1 MCYKRFDVY
10 SKRKNIRN
18 YESNKCTDN
27 NDRECTLAS
36 LSLKQN
42 RGAYRKESAFAIGC
56 LRTNTSSRGRLLER
70 GR

>member
-10 SKRKNIRN
+10 LKRNNIRN

-27 NDRECTLAS
+27 NDRECTPAS

-42 RGAYRKESAFAIGC
+42 RGAYRKRIV
-56 LRTNTSSRGRLLER
+56 LLLQ
-70 GR
+70 

>member
-1 MCYKRFDVY
+1 MCYKHFDVY

-27 NDRECTLAS
+27 NDRECTLAL